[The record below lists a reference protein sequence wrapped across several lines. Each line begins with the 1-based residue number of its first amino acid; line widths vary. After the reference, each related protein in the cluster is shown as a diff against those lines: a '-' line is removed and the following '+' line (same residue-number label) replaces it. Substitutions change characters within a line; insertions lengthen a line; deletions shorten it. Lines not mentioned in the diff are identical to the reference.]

1 MGQDRNSPPFW
12 RIRLKMSI
20 ADRQIGTVD
29 DLRAFVIETLC
40 EHEQLEPGLF
50 PMTERL
56 LHRGGRTCG
65 IEFCLHGPRS
75 VKLMA
80 IWEIERQSVL
90 FYNSAGQRFHRA
102 RLADN
107 LSGLTADRET
117 A

>member
-1 MGQDRNSPPFW
+1 MGQDRNLPPFW

-20 ADRQIGTVD
+20 ADRQIETVD

-40 EHEQLEPGLF
+40 EHEQLEPGMF

-56 LHRGGRTCG
+56 LHQCRRTCG

-80 IWEIERQSVL
+80 ICEIERRSLL

-102 RLADN
+102 QLADT
-107 LSGLTADRET
+107 LSGLSADQET

>member
-1 MGQDRNSPPFW
+1 
-12 RIRLKMSI
+12 MSI
-20 ADRQIGTVD
+20 ADRHIGTVD

-50 PMTERL
+50 PMAERL
-56 LHRGGRTCG
+56 LVRGGRMCG

-90 FYNSAGQRFHRA
+90 FYNSAGERFHRA
-102 RLADN
+102 QLADT
-107 LSGLTADRET
+107 LSGLLADRQT